1 MVIWSFFIVDW
12 DKSLAWTLLFEV
24 TLFVRD
30 LSCLKQ
36 DFNHCLESE
45 PKLQSNLML
54 TVSRP
59 FLYRFSKLSQFF
71 LMPLY
76 LRYTGHFN
84 ALLSQIQLYL
94 RYTLIPPLHLR
105 LEDFCNIK
113 HLNQFDQVDNV
124 LSFNRLL
131 WISPEFTTLNLL
143 CLLKL
148 QIAVSAGV
156 SWCCCFVRLLD

>member
-1 MVIWSFFIVDW
+1 M
-12 DKSLAWTLLFEV
+12 

-36 DFNHCLESE
+36 DLNHCLESE

-54 TVSRP
+54 TVSGP
-59 FLYRFSKLSQFF
+59 FLYCFSKLSHFF
-71 LMPLY
+71 Y
-76 LRYTGHFN
+76 
-84 ALLSQIQLYL
+84 ALISQIQLYCAL
-94 RYTLIPPLHLR
+94 CPPLHLH

-131 WISPEFTTLNLL
+131 
-143 CLLKL
+143 
-148 QIAVSAGV
+148 
-156 SWCCCFVRLLD
+156 